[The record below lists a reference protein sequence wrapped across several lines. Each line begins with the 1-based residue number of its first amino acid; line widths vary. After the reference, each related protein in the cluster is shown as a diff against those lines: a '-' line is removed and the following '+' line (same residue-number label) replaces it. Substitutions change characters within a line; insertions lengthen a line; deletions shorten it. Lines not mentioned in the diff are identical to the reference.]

1 MQKVLCV
8 TALNSFFLNISG
20 ALVKVKQSRE
30 RMGTL
35 EAVAGGFILSALLSV
50 FLFFFVHGWAVL
62 FFFAFLAACLAYSPK
77 PKPGVSVV
85 MVATPYRKIYA
96 AKAQNSNSVKPLLIE
111 PYFGDPLQRYFFE
124 KMWFT
129 APFNSFSWWKLS
141 SAVCSFTRFRNCM

>member
-1 MQKVLCV
+1 ME
-8 TALNSFFLNISG
+8 A
-20 ALVKVKQSRE
+20 KQPKE
-30 RMGTL
+30 RLGTL
-35 EAVAGGFILSALLSV
+35 EAVAGGFILSAVISV

-62 FFFAFLAACLAYSPK
+62 FFFAFLAAYLAYNLYTPK

-111 PYFGDPLQRYFFE
+111 PYFGGPLPLYFFE

-141 SAVCSFTRFRNCM
+141 SALCAFTRFRNCA